1 MSDVLIAGAGGYIGS
16 RLVPELVAAGYA
28 VRAGFRD
35 PRAARRF
42 AWYTD
47 VEVVRLDV
55 REPALLAAAVRDVR
69 SVYYLVH
76 AMADRDCE
84 RLDRLAAQA
93 VARAA
98 ARPTWTG
105 SSTSPG

>member
-1 MSDVLIAGAGGYIGS
+1 MSDVHIAGAGGYIGS

-35 PRAARRF
+35 PGQRDGSPGIPTSRLSVSTCASRPCSLRLCEMFAACTTSCTRWRTVITSGSTGSPRKP
-42 AWYTD
+42 W
-47 VEVVRLDV
+47 LG
-55 REPALLAAAVRDVR
+55 PP
-69 SVYYLVH
+69 
-76 AMADRDCE
+76 
-84 RLDRLAAQA
+84 
-93 VARAA
+93 